1 MKSVVGMTFS
11 AFAGMVVLTI
21 SPLST
26 DSLDRLIHHSAEK
39 LQLLLC
45 KRSVEKSLFS
55 QWFLRKQPSRSGWQA
70 SGTGLR

>member
-39 LQLLLC
+39 LQLLFC
-45 KRSVEKSLFS
+45 KRSVEKDWFS
-55 QWFLRKQPSRSGWQA
+55 Q
-70 SGTGLR
+70 